1 MKRFRA
7 SLVGT
12 GIITILLA
20 VVSGAVVA
28 EGSVELP
35 AGGLAF
41 AANPSVTIE
50 QQDLVIGS
58 ASIAVTYTLRN
69 AAQSPQSIVVTFSL
83 PELDASALAD
93 GEVTLPAAEPT
104 NYIQFSPKVDGQAPA
119 VKVEQRAIALGLDV
133 SSTLTA
139 AGIPLF
145 PFGTTSASKLS
156 DLSAADRLD
165 LLERGIL
172 KEEGSAVVAAW
183 TLKTVAYWRQTFAP
197 GQTITIA
204 NSYRPISGAAP
215 SRPEALPTLRKR
227 FCLSTAQEAAI
238 AKLPVEG
245 GVAPTAT
252 SVAYLTTA
260 GADQLGPARRFRML
274 IETNDQL
281 TIVAMCRDGLKRTG
295 PMQLEWTGT
304 EHTLDEDMH
313 ILFVR

>member
-1 MKRFRA
+1 M
-7 SLVGT
+7 SGT
-12 GIITILLA
+12 
-20 VVSGAVVA
+20 VVA

-41 AANPSVTIE
+41 AANPSITIE

-58 ASIAVTYTLRN
+58 ASIALTYALRN
-69 AAQSPQSIVVTFSL
+69 AAQSQQSILITFSL

-93 GEVTLPAAEPT
+93 GEVTLPSAEPS
-104 NYIQFSPKVDGQAPA
+104 NYIQFSLKVDGQAPA
-119 VKVEQRAIALGLDV
+119 VKVEQRAIALGLDD

-145 PFGTTSASKLS
+145 PFGMTAASKLS

-172 KEEGSAVVAAW
+172 KEDGSAVVAAW

-204 NSYRPISGAAP
+204 HSYRPISSAAP
-215 SRPEALPTLRKR
+215 HRPEALPGLRKR
-227 FCLSTAQEAAI
+227 FCLSATQEVSI
-238 AKLPVEG
+238 TKLPVEG

-252 SVAYLTTA
+252 SIAYLATT

-304 EHTLDEDMH
+304 EHTLDEDIH